1 MRETWGARLR
11 DGRTALV
18 DVELD
23 GDRWRCPTPGA
34 PRTQRAMP
42 SQVLL
47 VVALSEGWDVAALL
61 SPEELA
67 EELAQR
73 LAEATPS

>member
-18 DVELD
+18 DVEQD

-42 SQVLL
+42 SQVVL
-47 VVALSEGWDVAALL
+47 VVALSEGWDVAAIA
-61 SPEELA
+61 SPAELA
-67 EELAQR
+67 AELVAEP
-73 LAEATPS
+73 AEATPS